1 MTCVHKE
8 YAVKVKMIQGQ
19 RSVETEVFIGLYFE
33 NHYLVG
39 RGKNIWWGKST
50 WWGEG
55 VIFQVGAGGISKFL
69 ASEGTALSISPVAG
83 FSINL
88 SYDHA
93 LNTVLFWCS

>member
-55 VIFQVGAGGISKFL
+55 
-69 ASEGTALSISPVAG
+69 
-83 FSINL
+83 
-88 SYDHA
+88 
-93 LNTVLFWCS
+93 

>member
-69 ASEGTALSISPVAG
+69 ASGGTALSISPVAW

-93 LNTVLFWCS
+93 LSTVLFWCS